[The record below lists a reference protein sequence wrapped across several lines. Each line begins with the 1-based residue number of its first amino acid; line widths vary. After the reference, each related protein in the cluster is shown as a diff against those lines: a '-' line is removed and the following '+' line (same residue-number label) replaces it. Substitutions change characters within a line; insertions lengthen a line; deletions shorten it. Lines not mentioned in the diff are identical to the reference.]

1 MNLFLTVQ
9 QLFNFT
15 DFVTGLVFFIM
26 GFIILLQYYQY
37 KHLSDLKIVK
47 KIWILALFGLLHG
60 LGQWVAALM
69 PISLAPHVP
78 TYLSFW
84 FYLWQLLLNAASY
97 FCLYW
102 FAVETMSLVVKKNGF
117 LRFSALFLAT
127 LWLLIFLLTHSLNWI
142 AWLNTGLV
150 WSRFLLA
157 WPGSIL
163 AALAFNLEAKE
174 FRSVGMP
181 NLVNNL
187 YGVIL
192 SFCLYALSCGLSP
205 PNAPLF
211 TIFTGSWYAALAD
224 VLRTVGGL
232 GMAAFIIRVMEIFNV
247 EHNKKLA
254 AAQHREAVLQER
266 LRIGRDL
273 HDGVIQSLY
282 AIGLSLEVANNTLDT
297 SLPKGK
303 ELLNK
308 VMENLDATIHEIRH
322 YILDLTLPE
331 EQDARWPDQLRALVD
346 NFASAGLEI
355 NLIYEVPDNLDLN
368 LLVSQELLYVLRESL
383 SNATRHAQ
391 ATRIQV
397 RITERQGQ
405 LQVAVLDDGQGFD
418 PEKLGDGLLSGHG
431 LKNMQQ
437 RVENL
442 GGEFKIT
449 SQLGQGTQVQ
459 INLPLKSVR
468 ANGGR

>member
-157 WPGSIL
+157 LPGSIL

-232 GMAAFIIRVMEIFNV
+232 GMA
-247 EHNKKLA
+247 
-254 AAQHREAVLQER
+254 
-266 LRIGRDL
+266 
-273 HDGVIQSLY
+273 
-282 AIGLSLEVANNTLDT
+282 
-297 SLPKGK
+297 
-303 ELLNK
+303 
-308 VMENLDATIHEIRH
+308 
-322 YILDLTLPE
+322 
-331 EQDARWPDQLRALVD
+331 
-346 NFASAGLEI
+346 
-355 NLIYEVPDNLDLN
+355 
-368 LLVSQELLYVLRESL
+368 
-383 SNATRHAQ
+383 
-391 ATRIQV
+391 
-397 RITERQGQ
+397 
-405 LQVAVLDDGQGFD
+405 
-418 PEKLGDGLLSGHG
+418 
-431 LKNMQQ
+431 
-437 RVENL
+437 
-442 GGEFKIT
+442 
-449 SQLGQGTQVQ
+449 
-459 INLPLKSVR
+459 
-468 ANGGR
+468 